1 MTYLILILLAI
12 SIFFNIYF
20 LRSRSKKKNDIIYM
34 EKKLQKI
41 TSDKTDEKLMLYTS
55 DKQIQSLLIQINSLL
70 EHNQK
75 TVADF
80 HGVER
85 SMRKMLSNVSH
96 DLKTPL
102 TVILGY
108 IEIILNDKTISPVK
122 MNSLLQTINLKT
134 VEVLDLISR
143 FFELVKIESED
154 SNYENSKIDLNEVCR
169 KVILEYYEILT
180 TKKFEV
186 SVEIPEESTYVWG
199 NIEAIER
206 ILNNLI
212 SNSIN
217 YGAEGKMIGLK
228 LTSLDD
234 CAYIEVSDK
243 GKGISEHDKDR
254 IFERL
259 YTMEDSRN
267 KLYQGSGIGLT
278 ITKRLVEQMNG
289 TISVKSIPFQQTTFT
304 IQLKRL
310 SF

>member
-143 FFELVKIESED
+143 F
-154 SNYENSKIDLNEVCR
+154 LN
-169 KVILEYYEILT
+169 L
-180 TKKFEV
+180 
-186 SVEIPEESTYVWG
+186 
-199 NIEAIER
+199 
-206 ILNNLI
+206 
-212 SNSIN
+212 
-217 YGAEGKMIGLK
+217 LK
-228 LTSLDD
+228 LNLRT
-234 CAYIEVSDK
+234 V
-243 GKGISEHDKDR
+243 
-254 IFERL
+254 
-259 YTMEDSRN
+259 TMKTQN
-267 KLYQGSGIGLT
+267 
-278 ITKRLVEQMNG
+278 
-289 TISVKSIPFQQTTFT
+289 
-304 IQLKRL
+304 
-310 SF
+310 

>member
-20 LRSRSKKKNDIIYM
+20 LRSRSKKKSDIIYM

-85 SMRKMLSNVSH
+85 SMRKMLSNISH

-180 TKKFEV
+180 TKEFEV
-186 SVEIPEESTYVWG
+186 SVEIPEVSTYVWG

-243 GKGISEHDKDR
+243 GKGISELDKDR
-254 IFERL
+254 VFERL